1 MQLFGLGF
9 KHMDGMSL
17 ISKVY
22 SIANTQMHTQ
32 IFTIYHIVN
41 IQSII
46 QVYDIA
52 KTQMNAHSN
61 L

>member
-22 SIANTQMHTQ
+22 CIENTQMHTQ